1 MCASISSHFWKG
13 GKSQAPAC
21 SVSDKG
27 PGLRLKLLLMFQ
39 PNPLNTCSPH
49 DPSQVHFQNVSISWL
64 TATSQAP
71 NIDCEKQTTRCHQT
85 HYLPATL
92 LMINASKQ
100 LEMDESKKPKY
111 DASDLYGVPVNFSQ
125 ILRLII
131 LVPDGDIDSK
141 VCTDLK
147 SSLVKGSSLF
157 QSIMEILIGVP
168 DWRA

>member
-1 MCASISSHFWKG
+1 MLAYQVTFGKAGKVRHLLAVCLTKG
-13 GKSQAPAC
+13 S
-21 SVSDKG
+21 
-27 PGLRLKLLLMFQ
+27 GLPLKLLLMFQ

-111 DASDLYGVPVNFSQ
+111 DASDLYGVPVNFS
-125 ILRLII
+125 
-131 LVPDGDIDSK
+131 
-141 VCTDLK
+141 
-147 SSLVKGSSLF
+147 
-157 QSIMEILIGVP
+157 
-168 DWRA
+168 